1 MDDIE
6 KIRKVLISRK
16 QINLANMLNHSA
28 GELSESNTYG
38 RYLYSTLSTYYI
50 YSPPKETDLL
60 NALSKEDKNKIFD
73 AVLSVYPPKDNA
85 PEIVNVEY
93 QMDFELDYNENNC
106 IVTNKLNEL
115 NLPIVK
121 EQLQKCEQR
130 ISNDDFDGAVTN
142 ARSLLETMCKHI
154 LNEACV
160 EYKEGEKL
168 PSYYKKVAN
177 VLKMEPSLYKGTEA
191 FQEVLA
197 GFISVVNGIASIRN
211 KFSDSHG
218 ANPLEK
224 YRIDKRHATLV
235 VNAARTIAEYLI
247 TVLEQK
253 KTHNPNFQSGQI

>member
-16 QINLANMLNHSA
+16 QTNLANMLIHST
-28 GELSESNTYG
+28 GQLSKSNTYG
-38 RYLYSTLSTYYI
+38 HYLYSTLSTFYI

-60 NALSKEDKNKIFD
+60 NALNEADKHRIFD
-73 AVLSVYPPKDNA
+73 AVLSVYPYKDNA
-85 PEIVNVEY
+85 PEIIDVIY
-93 QMDFELDYNENNC
+93 QIDFENDNDEDNRVVTENLC
-106 IVTNKLNEL
+106 EL

-130 ISNDDFDGAVTN
+130 ISNEDYDGAVTN
-142 ARSLLETMCKHI
+142 ARSLLETICKHI
-154 LNEACV
+154 LNEASIK
-160 EYKEGEKL
+160 YKEGENL
-168 PSYYKKVAN
+168 PCYYKKVAN

-191 FQEVLA
+191 FQEVLS